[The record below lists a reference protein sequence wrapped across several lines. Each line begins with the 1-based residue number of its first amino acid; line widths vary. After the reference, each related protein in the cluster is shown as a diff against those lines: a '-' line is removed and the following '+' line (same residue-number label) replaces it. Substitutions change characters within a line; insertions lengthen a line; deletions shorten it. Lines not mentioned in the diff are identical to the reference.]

1 MKVKFLPA
9 LPAIFT
15 ALSLQAQVLVN
26 EYSCANLT
34 QYQDAYGK
42 YEDWIELH
50 NTSDMPVNIGG
61 YYLSDNENK
70 PTKWKFPP
78 GATIPAKGF
87 LKVFASGRDEVLN
100 SSSFH
105 TSFKLSQTKNN
116 PEHIVFSDATGTII
130 NDLEVV
136 RTKLH
141 QSVGRE
147 TDGGAE
153 WRILTQPTFGASNN
167 TANKYLG
174 YAARPSVNQQ
184 AGFFTGSVTVSLS
197 TTEPDA
203 LIRYTT
209 DGTEPGNQS
218 PVYDQPLTFSQ
229 TTVLKAATFSNNPQI
244 LPSFVQYNTYF
255 VDVSHSL
262 VVISV
267 AGKDL
272 LQLANGNQSLR
283 PHGSIEYFGTDG
295 DRKARAYGE
304 LNSHGQDSWA
314 NDQRSVDWV
323 TRDEMGYNNAI
334 EEKIFSRSDRK
345 EYQRIILRA
354 AGDDNYPAANH
365 PQNKGSAHIRDAY
378 IHNLA
383 DRGGLHVDVRRG
395 EKAIV
400 YMNGQY
406 WGVYDLREIPDDHDY
421 TDYYY
426 GQGKY
431 DIQYILTWGNTW
443 AEYGDQQALDDWD
456 NLYSFITSN
465 DMADPSNLHFVA
477 DYYDYQSLID
487 YVIVNSFTV
496 CSDWLNWNTGWW
508 RGMNPEGGH
517 QKWGYILWDND
528 ATFGHY
534 INYTGI
540 PDTSPY
546 ALPCNPETLSGWSD
560 PKGHIT
566 VLNKLRENPSVEQYY
581 LTRQAD
587 LMNTVFGCENMLN
600 YLDTI
605 VNTIAPEMQQHADRW
620 FGDYTEWQQN
630 VNKLR
635 NFISIR
641 CEEVTGGM
649 IDCYNLTGPY
659 QTVLLVDPPGA
670 GIMQANTLSYTAFP
684 VQTTYFGNVDLKLSA
699 TATQNYLFDHWSA
712 GAHTFADSSLQVAS
726 LNLTASDTI
735 VAHFKLTTAVHDPVQ
750 SGDEPTV
757 MAYPSL
763 FDGEINLDYFLPE
776 KAPVA
781 VSLHSML
788 GDLNAVL
795 LQTVHP
801 QQEGRHRVKLQVAD
815 LHLPAGMYLLR
826 FSAGGFSKT
835 LKLVGSE

>member
-9 LPAIFT
+9 LPAIFA

-61 YYLSDNENK
+61 YHLSDNENK

-78 GATIPAKGF
+78 GVTIPAKGF

-100 SSSFH
+100 SSSYH
-105 TSFKLSQTKNN
+105 TNFKLSQTKNN
-116 PEHIVFSDATGTII
+116 PEHIVFADAAGTII
-130 NDLEVV
+130 NDMEVV

-153 WRILTQPTFGASNN
+153 WRILTQPTFGTSNN
-167 TANKYLG
+167 NATKYLG
-174 YAARPSVNQQ
+174 FAARPSVNQQ
-184 AGFFTGSVTVSLS
+184 AGFYTGSVTVALS

-203 LIRYTT
+203 LIRYTI

-218 PVYDQPLTFSQ
+218 PIYDQPLTFSQ

-443 AEYGDQQALDDWD
+443 AEYGGQQALDDWN

-477 DYYDYQSLID
+477 DYYDYESLID

-508 RGMNPEGGH
+508 RGLNPEGGH

-605 VNTIAPEMQQHADRW
+605 VNTIDPEMQQHADRW
-620 FGDYTEWQQN
+620 FGDYAEWQQN

-670 GIMQANTLSYTAFP
+670 GVMQANTLSYTAFP
-684 VQTTYFGNVDLKLSA
+684 VQTNYFGNVDLKLSA
-699 TATQNYLFDHWSA
+699 TATQNYLFDHWST

-726 LNLTASDTI
+726 LNLTAPDTI
-735 VAHFKLTTAVHDPVQ
+735 VAHFKLTTAVHDPVKP
-750 SGDEPTV
+750 GNEPTV
-757 MAYPSL
+757 LAYPSL
-763 FDGEINLDYFLPE
+763 FDGDITLDYFLPE
-776 KAPVA
+776 KAPVT

-788 GDLNAVL
+788 GDLNTGL

-801 QQEGRHRVKLQVAD
+801 QQEGQHRVKLQVAD
-815 LHLPAGMYLLR
+815 LNLPAGMYLLH

-835 LKLVGSE
+835 LKLVRSE